1 MKHFLYLN
9 WQSAKQALIKILRQ
23 PFGSL
28 LTLLMLAL
36 ALALPLCLYL
46 SVSSVQDWVGR
57 LTATPQ
63 ITLFME
69 QSAEEAD
76 IAAVNSTLSHHPK
89 VKSFTFISKSKAL
102 QDLEQR
108 NGLSGLSDGLDGN
121 PLPDAFVVTPISLE
135 PREMEMLQKELSG
148 LPMVEMAQF
157 DAHWAKRLYGMVDMG
172 KKLTWFLAAALG
184 LALVLVTH
192 NAIRM
197 QILARQDEI
206 EVSKLIGATD
216 SFIRRP
222 FLYHALWQGVF
233 AALLA
238 WGLSSWLAA
247 LANPAIR
254 EFAMLYGERV
264 ELRGLNLQELAALI
278 GVAAFL
284 AMLGARLAADH
295 HLRKVEPK

>member
-9 WQSAKQALIKILRQ
+9 WQSAKQALAKIVRQ

-36 ALALPLCLYL
+36 ALALPLSLYL
-46 SVSSVQDWVGR
+46 AVSSVQEWVGR

-69 QSAEEAD
+69 QAAEQAD

-89 VKSFTFISKSKAL
+89 VKSFTFVSKGQAL
-102 QDLEQR
+102 QDLEKR
-108 NGLSGLSDGLDGN
+108 NGLTGLSDGLDAN
-121 PLPDAFVVTPISLE
+121 PLPDAFVVTPKSLE
-135 PREMEMLQKELSG
+135 PRELDMLQKELSG
-148 LPMVEMAQF
+148 LPMVELAQF
-157 DAHWAKRLYGMVDMG
+157 DASWAKRLYGMVEMG
-172 KKLTWFLAAALG
+172 KKMTWFLAAALG

-222 FLYHALWQGVF
+222 FMYHALWQGVL

-247 LANPAIR
+247 MANPAIR

-264 ELRGLNLQELAALI
+264 ELRALNLPELAALI
-278 GVAAFL
+278 GVSAAL

>member
-36 ALALPLCLYL
+36 ALALPLSLYL
-46 SVSSVQDWVGR
+46 TVSSVQDWVGR

-69 QSAEEAD
+69 LTAEQAD

-89 VKSFTFISKSKAL
+89 LKSFTFVSKGQAL
-102 QDLEQR
+102 QDLEKR

-121 PLPDAFVVTPISLE
+121 PLPDAFVVTPKSLE
-135 PREMEMLQKELSG
+135 PRELEMLQKELSG
-148 LPMVEMAQF
+148 LPMVETAQF
-157 DAHWAKRLYGMVDMG
+157 DAHWAKRLYGMVEMG
-172 KKLTWFLAAALG
+172 RKLTWFLAAALG

-206 EVSKLIGATD
+206 AVSKLIGATD

-222 FLYHALWQGVF
+222 FLYHAMWQGVF

-238 WGLSSWLAA
+238 WGLSCWLAA
-247 LANPAIR
+247 SANPAIR

-264 ELRGLNLQELAALI
+264 ELRVLDPQELAALI
-278 GVAAFL
+278 AIAAVL
-284 AMLGARLAADH
+284 AILGARLAADH
-295 HLRKVEPK
+295 HLRKAEPQ

>member
-9 WQSAKQALIKILRQ
+9 WQSAKLALIKILRQ
-23 PFGSL
+23 PFGSM

-36 ALALPLCLYL
+36 ALALPLSLYL
-46 SVSSVQDWVGR
+46 AVSSVQDWVGR

-69 QSAEEAD
+69 LSAEEAD
-76 IAAVNSTLSHHPK
+76 IAAVQTTLAHHPK
-89 VKSFTFISKSKAL
+89 VKSFTFVSKGKAL

-108 NGLSGLSDGLDGN
+108 NGLSGLSDGLEGN
-121 PLPDAFVVTPISLE
+121 PLPDAFVVTPKTLE

-148 LPMVEMAQF
+148 LPMVETAQF
-157 DAHWAKRLYGMVDMG
+157 DAHWAKRLHGMVEMG
-172 KKLTWFLAAALG
+172 QKLTAFLAAALG

-222 FLYHALWQGVF
+222 FLYHALWQGVL

-238 WGLSSWLAA
+238 WGLSCWLSSM
-247 LANPAIR
+247 ANPAIR

-264 ELRGLNLQELAALI
+264 ELRVLTPLELAALI
-278 GVAAFL
+278 GISALL